1 MAFDPAQ
8 PFVLLDDARAGR
20 GRLFT
25 GPEAI
30 ATADTLA
37 GVRPALAELRSLGGE
52 RAGFISFEAGYALDE
67 FAAPRALA
75 PGLPLLWFARFKRA
89 EALDDAAIDAL
100 LDAGPASVGPAVPRI
115 DRTTYDVMLA
125 RIAALIG
132 AGDVYQ
138 VNATF
143 AADVVTAGHPLAL
156 YRRLRR
162 AQAAPHCA
170 LVHTGR
176 GWLLSLSPELL
187 FSLDGRALTTR
198 PMKGTAPRGAT
209 TAADDAAAAAL
220 AADPKNRAE
229 NLMIVDLLRND
240 LARVAEPG
248 TVAVPSLFAIE
259 RYPTVLQMTSTVTAT
274 ARAEVDAVDVLA
286 ALFPCGSVTGAPKH
300 RAMQVIAEVEAG
312 PRGAYCGSIGTIG
325 ANGDAAFNVA
335 IRTLRLAGA
344 GKAMLGLG
352 GGIVADSE
360 TGDEWAEA
368 LAKGAFLGRSPG
380 PRDLIETMRFEPGS
394 GIAHRAQH
402 LDRMLASAAFL
413 GYDLSRAAL
422 EAALEQAVV
431 GLRCPARVRLLAARS
446 GALAVS
452 CGPVPSIIAPP
463 VKVTLSPL
471 PVAETDW
478 RLRHKT
484 TDRSFYDTARRE
496 GGGFET
502 VFVRP
507 DGRVTEGSFTNV
519 FVDRG
524 DGVLLTPPLTD
535 GLLPGILRA
544 ALIAEGRA
552 VEAEL
557 DAGQLAAGFWVGNA
571 LRGLIRAQLHP
582 GADGEAPG
590 R

>member
-1 MAFDPAQ
+1 MAFDPVQ

-67 FAAPRALA
+67 FAAPPALA

-176 GWLLSLSPELL
+176 DWLLSLSPELL
-187 FSLDGRALTTR
+187 FRLDGRALTTR
-198 PMKGTAPRGAT
+198 PMKGTAPRGVT

-335 IRTLRLAGA
+335 IRTLRLAGG

-394 GIAHRAQH
+394 GIAHRARH

-422 EAALEQAVV
+422 EAALEQAV
-431 GLRCPARVRLLAARS
+431 
-446 GALAVS
+446 
-452 CGPVPSIIAPP
+452 
-463 VKVTLSPL
+463 
-471 PVAETDW
+471 
-478 RLRHKT
+478 
-484 TDRSFYDTARRE
+484 
-496 GGGFET
+496 
-502 VFVRP
+502 
-507 DGRVTEGSFTNV
+507 
-519 FVDRG
+519 
-524 DGVLLTPPLTD
+524 
-535 GLLPGILRA
+535 
-544 ALIAEGRA
+544 
-552 VEAEL
+552 
-557 DAGQLAAGFWVGNA
+557 AG
-571 LRGLIRAQLHP
+571 LRGLRHASACWRRVRARWRCRAGQCRRSSSSRSRLPSARYRSQRRTGGCATRPPTAVSTTPHVATAAASRRSSSGP
-582 GADGEAPG
+582 TGA
-590 R
+590 